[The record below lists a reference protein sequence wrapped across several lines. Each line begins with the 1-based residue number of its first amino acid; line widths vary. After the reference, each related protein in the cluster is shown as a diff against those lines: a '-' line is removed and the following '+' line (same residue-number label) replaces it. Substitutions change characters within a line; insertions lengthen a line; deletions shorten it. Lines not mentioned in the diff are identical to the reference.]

1 MRQQHGA
8 VLTEICSSRRF
19 KQLEQMLK
27 SAKELVTASARSDVP
42 PFIVMD
48 VMAAAARLEAA
59 GVHVVHMEV
68 GQPAAPAPATALA
81 AARAALGGRIAYT
94 ESLGIGSLRARIAR
108 HYGERYGVDVDPARV
123 VVTTGSSA
131 GFMLAFLGLFEPGDR
146 VALANPGYPPY
157 RHILTALGC
166 EPVLIETSAAT
177 RWALDPEALLAAH
190 RARPLA
196 GVLVAS
202 PANPTGT
209 MMTGEALS
217 RLIDAAE
224 GAGIRFISDEIYHG
238 LDYAFPA
245 VTAAQLSERAVIINS
260 FSKYFCMTGWRIGW
274 MVVPEP
280 LVRPIERLQQN
291 LAISVPT
298 LSQVAAEAAFDGRAE
313 METIKHGYE
322 ENRQILVEGL
332 PGAGLEH
339 FLPADGAFYLYA
351 DVSRFTND
359 SHDFAKRMLAEAHVA
374 ATPGVDFDPVN
385 GHKFIRFCYAGSQ
398 ADARAAV
405 DRVGRWLGRG

>member
-1 MRQQHGA
+1 MLDVGA
-8 VLTEICSSRRF
+8 DL
-19 KQLEQMLK
+19 
-27 SAKELVTASARSDVP
+27 AKRLMAPSARSNVP
-42 PFIVMD
+42 PFMVMD

-81 AARAALGGRIAYT
+81 AARAALAGPIAYT
-94 ESLGIGSLRARIAR
+94 EALGLPTLRRRIAR
-108 HYGERYGVDVDPARV
+108 HCGERYGVEIDPARV

-131 GFMLAFLGLFEPGDR
+131 GFMLAFLTLFEPGDR
-146 VALANPGYPPY
+146 VAIANPGYPPY

-177 RWALDPEALLAAH
+177 RWALTGDALLAAH
-190 RARPLA
+190 RERPLA

-209 MMTGEALS
+209 MIAPDALG
-217 RLIDAAE
+217 RLIAAAE
-224 GAGIRFISDEIYHG
+224 DAGIRFISDEIYHG
-238 LDYAFPA
+238 LDYAFA
-245 VTAAQLSERAVIINS
+245 AATAAQFSDRAVIINS

-274 MVVPEP
+274 MVAPEP

-291 LAISVPT
+291 FAISAPT
-298 LSQVAAEAAFDGRAE
+298 LAQVAAEAAFDGRAE
-313 METIKHGYE
+313 MEEIKHGYE
-322 ENRQILVEGL
+322 ENRRILVEGL
-332 PGAGLEH
+332 PRAGLDR

-351 DVSRFTND
+351 DVSRFTDD

-374 ATPGVDFDPVN
+374 ATSGIDFDPTDGN
-385 GHKFIRFCYAGSQ
+385 KFIRFCYAGSR
-398 ADARAAV
+398 ADAQAAV
-405 DRVGRWLGRG
+405 ARIGRWLKRNA